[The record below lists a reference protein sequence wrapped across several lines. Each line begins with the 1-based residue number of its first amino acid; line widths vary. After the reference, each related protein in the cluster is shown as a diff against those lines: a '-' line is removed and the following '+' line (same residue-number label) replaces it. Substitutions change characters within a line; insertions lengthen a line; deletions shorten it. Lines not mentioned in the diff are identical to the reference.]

1 MKVTRLTLNGY
12 NTLDISSLSPK
23 AQAELVVLLANCRSI
38 DSTCE
43 KIANEYQSAYY
54 GRPLEVALKSSDM
67 IIHADFDAA
76 KAHLKSVA
84 EVVEKASALAEAAKA
99 AAALVMSE
107 AETA

>member
-12 NTLDISSLSPK
+12 HSLDISSLSAK
-23 AQAELVVLLANCRSI
+23 TQAELVVMLASCRSL

-43 KIANEYQSAYY
+43 KIADEYQSAYY
-54 GRPLEVALKSSDM
+54 SRPLEVALKSSDM

-84 EVVEKASALAEAAKA
+84 EVVEKASALAEA
-99 AAALVMSE
+99 VMSE
-107 AETA
+107 AE